1 MWMFQCKGQEAK
13 KKIKLKIQGNGT
25 SLAVQGLPMKMWVW
39 FLVGELR
46 FWHVVGMGKKYPS
59 DLTHHGSNA
68 APGLCVSRLT
78 QRVSCTLRLPPA
90 ATVELWWW
98 LFSYSVVS
106 DSFVTSWT
114 VARQVP
120 LSMGFSRQEYWNG
133 LPFPSLGDLP
143 DPGIKFAAPSLVG
156 GFFTAETPRKP

>member
-1 MWMFQCKGQEAK
+1 MRL
-13 KKIKLKIQGNGT
+13 IP
-25 SLAVQGLPMKMWVW
+25 SYSHPPGLT
-39 FLVGELR
+39 
-46 FWHVVGMGKKYPS
+46 PS